1 MFEQTKHPPD
11 KSTNCINSKKE
22 KAKKLFLQA
31 LNHERDENYLK
42 ATKFYQQAV
51 KLYPNV
57 LKIYIDDNGESSDKN
72 KPIEET
78 TQREQNIYLI
88 NILTE
93 NFFGITKFLDFYSL
107 HRFLFSCKGIHSQV
121 SVESEYKRLC
131 NRNFQNCEE
140 KSRAYGNSF
149 KRLLLEYPRIR
160 HDGVYI
166 SCVTYIRSMARF
178 DAAVRC
184 RGSMPPFDAAV
195 QCRRCAPLRVI
206 AFPPTTAL
214 KDIGNIHLDPKD
226 RDRVI
231 YNPCV
236 VTYFRYLLFINESN
250 KVLVMRSEVNKKEVL
265 EALKISYNKIRCWDL
280 SVPSHDLIKNL
291 KKFHGETENGLV
303 KMVRIGEYTFKKNEK
318 IIEISYPESLTEPF
332 KYKNIIQLRLK
343 NYLSASNNMLKW
355 MSFKIL
361 SKLKLSSS
369 EDTLNINNRQYRW
382 ECTSVSVSERER
394 VCGNVIKFAQT

>member
-1 MFEQTKHPPD
+1 MFEQTKQPPD

-42 ATKFYQQAV
+42 ATKFYQEAV

-57 LKIYIDDNGESSDKN
+57 LKLYINDNDESSEKN
-72 KPIEET
+72 KPVEEAT
-78 TQREQNIYLI
+78 PREQNAYLI

-93 NFFGITKFLDFYSL
+93 NFFGIIKFLDFYSL
-107 HRFLFSCKGIHSQV
+107 HRFLFSCKGIHSHV
-121 SVESEYKRLC
+121 SVEGEYKRLC
-131 NRNFQNCEE
+131 ERNFQNCEE

-166 SCVTYIRSMARF
+166 SCVTYIRS
-178 DAAVRC
+178 
-184 RGSMPPFDAAV
+184 
-195 QCRRCAPLRVI
+195 
-206 AFPPTTAL
+206 L

-236 VTYFRYLLFINESN
+236 VTYFRYLLFINDSN

-265 EALKISYNKIRCWDL
+265 EALKISYNKLKHWDL
-280 SVPSHDLIKNL
+280 CVPSDALIKGL
-291 KKFHGETENGLV
+291 IKFQGESENGLV
-303 KMVRIGEYTFKKNEK
+303 KMVRIGEYTFNESERV
-318 IIEISYPESLTEPF
+318 IEISYPESLSEPF

-355 MSFKIL
+355 MSFRIL

-369 EDTLNINNRQYRW
+369 EDTLNIKNRQYRPFFFFNLNFLSHLFITKIP
-382 ECTSVSVSERER
+382 ET
-394 VCGNVIKFAQT
+394 

>member
-1 MFEQTKHPPD
+1 MFEQTKQPPD

-42 ATKFYQQAV
+42 ATKFYQEAV

-57 LKIYIDDNGESSDKN
+57 LKLYINDNDESSEKS
-72 KPIEET
+72 KPVEEAT
-78 TQREQNIYLI
+78 PREQNAYLI

-93 NFFGITKFLDFYSL
+93 NFFGIIKFLDFYSL
-107 HRFLFSCKGIHSQV
+107 H
-121 SVESEYKRLC
+121 
-131 NRNFQNCEE
+131 
-140 KSRAYGNSF
+140 
-149 KRLLLEYPRIR
+149 RLLLEYPRIR

-166 SCVTYIRSMARF
+166 SCVTYIRS
-178 DAAVRC
+178 
-184 RGSMPPFDAAV
+184 
-195 QCRRCAPLRVI
+195 
-206 AFPPTTAL
+206 L

-236 VTYFRYLLFINESN
+236 VTYFRYLLFINDSN

-265 EALKISYNKIRCWDL
+265 EALKISYNKLKHWDL
-280 SVPSHDLIKNL
+280 SVPSDALIKGL
-291 KKFHGETENGLV
+291 IKFQGESENGLV
-303 KMVRIGEYTFKKNEK
+303 KMVRIGEYTFNESERV
-318 IIEISYPESLTEPF
+318 IEISYPESLSEPF

-355 MSFKIL
+355 MSFRIL

-369 EDTLNINNRQYRW
+369 EDTLNIKNRQYRPFFFFNLNFLSHLFITKIP
-382 ECTSVSVSERER
+382 ET
-394 VCGNVIKFAQT
+394 